1 MSKAEERRA
10 EIGRIIAILH
20 RWGIHTLG
28 QFAALPQDQLAA
40 RLGPEAV
47 RLWEQASGRS
57 TRLLRLVK
65 PPEIFAEQMEFDHEI
80 ENAEPLLFVL
90 HRFLEH
96 LTQRLSILYLVLQE
110 MTLRLTFSD
119 PPQDGFTVT
128 KKPVYTHRFQ
138 IPDPNNS
145 VPLLFRL
152 LQTHLEN
159 FRAPNPIVAVA
170 LEAEPARPGQQQFHL
185 FETPLRDPNQLHET
199 LNRLTALLGQERVGT
214 PRREDSH
221 RVDAFHLVPFTWERT
236 ESGEA
241 LPNEPRIG
249 PALRRLRLQEAAV
262 PNNRGITR
270 QGPYLS
276 SGDWWDRARWAR
288 MEWDLELEDLGVCR
302 CREERPHQMMMEGIY
317 D

>member
-1 MSKAEERRA
+1 MPKAEECA
-10 EIGRIIAILH
+10 GEIARITAILH

-28 QFAALPQDQLAA
+28 QLAALPQDELAG

-57 TRLLRLVK
+57 TRLLRLVR
-65 PPEIFAEQMEFDHEI
+65 PPEIFAEQMEFEHEI
-80 ENAEPLLFVL
+80 ETAEPLLFVL
-90 HRFLEH
+90 QRFLEQ
-96 LTQRLSILYLVLQE
+96 LTRRLSVLYLVLQE
-110 MTLRLTFSD
+110 MTLRLTFAD
-119 PPQDGFTVT
+119 PPQDEFAPANKTV
-128 KKPVYTHRFQ
+128 YAHRFQ
-138 IPDPNNS
+138 IPDPTNS

-159 FRAPNPIVAVA
+159 FRAANPIGAVA
-170 LEAEPARPGQQQFHL
+170 LEAVPARPGQQQFHF

-214 PRREDSH
+214 PVREDSH
-221 RVDAFHLVPFTWERT
+221 RVDAFHLVPFSWART

-241 LPNEPRIG
+241 LPNEPGIG
-249 PALRRLRLQEAAV
+249 PALRRLRLQDAPWPKGTILA
-262 PNNRGITR
+262 R

-276 SGDWWDRARWAR
+276 SGDWWDQKHWERV
-288 MEWDLELEDLGVCR
+288 EWDVELEDRGVCR
-302 CREERPHQMMMEGIY
+302 CREGPCGATMGGIY

>member
-1 MSKAEERRA
+1 MPKAEERA
-10 EIGRIIAILH
+10 GEIARIIAILH

-28 QFAALPQDQLAA
+28 QLAALPQDELAA

-57 TRLLRLVK
+57 TRLLRLVR
-65 PPEIFAEQMEFDHEI
+65 PPEIFAEQMDFEHEI
-80 ENAEPLLFVL
+80 ETAEPLLFVL
-90 HRFLEH
+90 QRFLEQ
-96 LTQRLSILYLVLQE
+96 LTRRLSVLYLVLQE
-110 MTLRLTFSD
+110 MTLQLTFAD
-119 PPQDGFTVT
+119 PPQDEFARANKT
-128 KKPVYTHRFQ
+128 VYTHRFQ
-138 IPDPNNS
+138 IPDPTNS

-159 FRAPNPIVAVA
+159 FRAANPIVAVA
-170 LEAEPARPGQQQFHL
+170 LEAVPSRPGQQQFQF

-214 PRREDSH
+214 PVREDSH
-221 RVDAFHLVPFTWERT
+221 RVDAFHLVPFSWEPT

-241 LPNEPRIG
+241 LPNESGIG
-249 PALRRLRLQEAAV
+249 PALRRLRLQDAPCPKSTVLA
-262 PNNRGITR
+262 R

-276 SGDWWDRARWAR
+276 SGDWWDEKHWERV
-288 MEWDLELEDLGVCR
+288 EWDVELEDRGVCR
-302 CREERPHQMMMEGIY
+302 CQEGPSGATIRGIY